1 MKKIVFTFGRFNPP
15 TIGHKLLADK
25 VKKQAKKLGAES
37 RVYASPSFD
46 KKKNPLS
53 FEQKLKVMRKVLRG
67 TNLATDSSIRNPFH
81 ALKQLSDQG
90 YTDVTMVVGSD
101 RVAEFKRLISRYIG
115 KDFNFDKFQVVSAGE
130 RDPDAEGVSG
140 MSASKMRAAAESG
153 NFSAFRVGLPSTVS
167 ERDAKNIFS
176 TVQKGMGVKPFIKES
191 WFDYDE
197 FVEFAEQ
204 YEEENV
210 EEGRRMYKAKVQRFK
225 ERDSLSRQHAI
236 EKYRLMATHQRRRMK
251 AREADIRAGDNALE
265 SVESNENEL
274 NEITMQARRKMARA
288 AKRTAKKRAR
298 VRAIK
303 QKRRKTR
310 GEIEKKSRKAARNF
324 FKKKIIKSMKWE
336 KVPIKQ
342 RENIEKILDKK
353 KTAINK
359 LSKRMIP
366 KMQKAEQER
375 LKRLKSKMTSNN
387 PQKAQESFD
396 DQFERMLNEEPIRK
410 AMKKDREMNRGTGA
424 SNPKEKDAARKR
436 AERDTAGKK
445 KDAVDRSWEKSSNPW
460 DHVIIVK
467 DDRDDSYKL
476 EMADDLSV
484 EHHELI
490 AGPSVSPDTKSKG
503 KVTLSKVTNLINRG
517 EPFTETKT
525 SKRLLDHMDDMKSEL
540 DKVSGGEEQP
550 EQQQQ
555 PASPEEQQAAAE
567 QEQMEMEQQAQEEF
581 EKEYFVGKEGA
592 RIPRSLDP
600 KTLTKLR
607 KEGLGQQRD
616 FDQIELPQARV
627 PIPKDEG
634 KQLEYAFTYVALQRS
649 GLSEEDIEARLQH
662 TPELTAFNE
671 DSLGRAKAMIK
682 AMGESGFDPSQIAG
696 CAYSGELGISGI
708 KGGEPKTDNVILLE
722 KDDPMNDWAFTKGML
737 GVSMKKDGDIQAS
750 SAQGPRAS
758 SDMKMGVQD
767 SIQNGEMSNKLSKS
781 LSKLLEDVSN
791 MPSKIIAPRNVDKAL
806 SSPQNYTD
814 KKQVGNPEYLKP
826 AVRDLFVNGDPTQGI
841 RDEVNGEIWTQ
852 KLGKQISKKIEEEF
866 KANPEMASRVL
877 FEQLSGQSTFSQEG
891 TDSRAAAD
899 VMVTPY
905 GMKRITLDYCQKLIE
920 TGAISV
926 RVSQKGSGGGLGR
939 MTLRVDVKGE
949 ASGSPAIKNVAQFL
963 TGVGINECV
972 NTMRRFV
979 TESMDETG
987 VADTDLVRND
997 LQDHV
1002 GDIAS
1007 SLFMKNYDV
1016 SLEGDLFKPF
1026 EEEHDSGES
1035 NTVTIGKKTFNI
1047 PVMKMADDITYKK
1060 KNYSDDTPETPADR
1074 NRMTEGRNYR
1084 KEYENYQ
1091 GTPKQRANRSK
1102 RVLARRRLMNLG
1114 RVKKGDGKDVDHK
1127 NGNPKDN
1134 SDGNLRVRSV
1144 HANRS
1149 DNKQSVRKE
1158 EHGAGEQG
1166 TSKLLRKY
1174 MKDTPYAKLYNLD
1187 NAKDKK

>member
-25 VKKQAKKLGAES
+25 VKKQAKKMGAES

-53 FEQKLKVMRKVLRG
+53 FDQKLKVMKKVLRG

-101 RVAEFKRLISRYIG
+101 RVAEFKKLISRYIG

-167 ERDAKNIFS
+167 ERDAKNIFK

-236 EKYRLMATHQRRRMK
+236 EKYRLLATHQRRRMK
-251 AREADIRAGDNALE
+251 AREADVKSGDNALE

-274 NEITMQARRKMARA
+274 NEISMQARRKMARS

-336 KVPIKQ
+336 NVPIKQ

-359 LSKRMIP
+359 LSKRMVP

-387 PQKAQESFD
+387 PQKAQED
-396 DQFERMLNEEPIRK
+396 LDVAFEKMLDEEPIRK
-410 AMKKDREMNRGTGA
+410 EMKKDREMNRGTGA
-424 SNPKEKDAARKR
+424 SDPKERDAARKR
-436 AERDTAGKK
+436 AERDTAGEK
-445 KDAVDRSWEKSSNPW
+445 KDTVDRSWEKSSNPW

-467 DDRDDSYKL
+467 DDRDDAYKL
-476 EMADDLSV
+476 EMADDLNV
-484 EHHELI
+484 EHHDLI
-490 AGPSVSPDTKSKG
+490 AGPSTSPDMKSKG
-503 KVTLSKVTNLINRG
+503 KAILSKVSNLINRG
-517 EPFTETKT
+517 ESFTETKT
-525 SKRLLDHMDDMKSEL
+525 SKRLLDHMDDMKSEM
-540 DKVSGGEEQP
+540 DKVAPEEAEAEEP
-550 EQQQQ
+550 SE
-555 PASPEEQQAAAE
+555 PASPE

-581 EKEYFVGKEGA
+581 ENEFFVGDEGS

-600 KTLTKLR
+600 KNLSKIR
-607 KEGLGQQRD
+607 KEGLGKQRD
-616 FDQIELPQARV
+616 YEQIELPQPRV
-627 PIPKDEG
+627 KVPKDEG
-634 KQLEYAFTYVALQRS
+634 KQLEYAFTYVGLQRS
-649 GLSEEDIEARLQH
+649 GMSDEDIEARLQH
-662 TPELTAFNE
+662 TPELTAFNKE
-671 DSLGRAKAMIK
+671 TLGRAKAAIK
-682 AMGESGFDPSQIAG
+682 SIEDSGFDPSQLAG
-696 CAYSGELGISGI
+696 AAYSGETNIAGI
-708 KGGEPKTDNVILLE
+708 KGGEPKTDNMILLE
-722 KDDPMNDWAFTKGML
+722 DDDPMNEWAFTKGML

-758 SDMKMGVQD
+758 ADIKMGIQD
-767 SIQNGEMSNKLSKS
+767 AIDKGNFGKKMSKS
-781 LSKLLEDVSN
+781 LEKLVDDLAG
-791 MPSKIIAPRNVDKAL
+791 MPSKIISPTNVDKAL
-806 SSPQNYTD
+806 STDKNYTD
-814 KKQVGNPEYLKP
+814 KSKVGDYNYLKPDVKSLFVGGNPEK
-826 AVRDLFVNGDPTQGI
+826 GI

-852 KLGKQISKKIEEEF
+852 KLGKDISSRLQEEF
-866 KANPEMASRVL
+866 KSNPEMAASVL
-877 FEQLSGQSTFSQEG
+877 YEQLSGQRTFSQEG

-905 GMKRITLDYCQKLIE
+905 GMKRITPEYCQNLIE
-920 TGAISV
+920 TNAINV

-949 ASGSPAIKNVAQFL
+949 SSGAPAIKNVSQFL
-963 TGVGINECV
+963 RNVGINECRGAM
-972 NTMRRFV
+972 NRFLS
-979 TESMDETG
+979 EAADETG
-987 VADTDLVRND
+987 IADTDVVRDD
-997 LQDHV
+997 LKDHV

-1007 SLFMKNYDV
+1007 SLFLQNNDV
-1016 SLEGDLFKPF
+1016 TVEGDLFEPF
-1026 EEEHDSGES
+1026 DEEQDSGEP
-1035 NTVTIGKKTFNI
+1035 NVVTVGNKTFKI
-1047 PVMKMADDITYKK
+1047 PVMKMADDITYDSNAPENNSP
-1060 KNYSDDTPETPADR
+1060 KNLDVKES
-1074 NRMTEGRNYR
+1074 RNYR
-1084 KEYENYQ
+1084 KEYDNYQ
-1091 GTPKQRANRSK
+1091 GKPDQRANRSK
-1102 RVLARRRLMNLG
+1102 RVLARRRLMKLG
-1114 RVKKGDGKDVDHK
+1114 RVEKGDGRDVDHK
-1127 NGNPKDN
+1127 NGNPQDN
-1134 SDGNLRVRSV
+1134 SDENLRVRTVRS
-1144 HANRS
+1144 NRS
-1149 DNKQSVRKE
+1149 DNKQIRKE

-1174 MKDTPYAKLYNLD
+1174 IKDTPYAKLYNLD
-1187 NAKDKK
+1187 NAKNKK